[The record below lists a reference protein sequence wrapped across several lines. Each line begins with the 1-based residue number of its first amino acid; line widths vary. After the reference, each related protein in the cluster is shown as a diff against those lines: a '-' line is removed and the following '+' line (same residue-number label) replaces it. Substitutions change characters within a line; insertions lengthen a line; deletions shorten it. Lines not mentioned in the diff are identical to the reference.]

1 MAPCGS
7 TCAVVGCTNNTR
19 KLKDFM
25 NGICF
30 QHKRTRL
37 TCCPA
42 PYALHSMPKD
52 ETKTREWLA
61 ALKLKNP
68 PKRVYVCSY
77 HFIDHKPREL
87 HPNPELFLGYE
98 RQPVKKR
105 RKLIRCQDNLEV
117 ALQANSQTS
126 ASTSNTEV
134 QHEQE
139 ESHYSACTH
148 FHSDTTPEVSFLDER
163 QTSTTHEDDCS
174 GDTSSDTTIRTATKC
189 SIQTQ
194 WEDPA
199 LLHHGYAKLA
209 TNTKEVHHQAT
220 QCSVAHNILLNDSD
234 SLLYTGIPLQTFNT
248 LVSVLE
254 QFAGSFKMSVRDQVL
269 LTLMKLRL
277 NLMIGDLSRRF
288 FISESLSSKII
299 SYWID
304 KLEEVT
310 RNLIPWLPRETIR
323 ATMQQAFKMKY
334 PNTTCILDCSES
346 LLQKPK
352 NLDSRGE
359 SYSHYYSHN
368 TVKYLVSIAPCG
380 LIMFVSA
387 AYGGRCSD
395 KFITMDSGILE
406 YLQPGD
412 EVMADRGFTIRDILF
427 ERKVNLV
434 IPSFTKKGAQ
444 LTEEQVTSTR
454 RIANVRIH
462 VERAIRRL
470 KVFKILSQVVPISL
484 VPKVDKI
491 LRICSALVNLRGD
504 LIRDGEQ

>member
-25 NGICF
+25 NGTCF

-52 ETKTREWLA
+52 ETKTRAWLA

-77 HFIDHKPREL
+77 HFIDRKPTEL
-87 HPNPELFLGYE
+87 NPNPELFLGYE

-105 RKLIRCQDNLEV
+105 RKLNRCNNLEV
-117 ALQANSQTS
+117 QANSQTS
-126 ASTSNTEV
+126 ASTSDIEV
-134 QHEQE
+134 QLEQQ
-139 ESHYSACTH
+139 ESHCN
-148 FHSDTTPEVSFLDER
+148 
-163 QTSTTHEDDCS
+163 
-174 GDTSSDTTIRTATKC
+174 GDASSDTTIKSVTKC
-189 SIQTQ
+189 SVQTQ

-199 LLHHGYAKLA
+199 LLHHGYAKLP
-209 TNTKEVHHQAT
+209 TNSKDVRHQAT

-234 SLLYTGIPLQTFNT
+234 SLLYTGIPLETFNT

-254 QFAGSFKMSVRDQVL
+254 QFAGSFKMSTRDQVL

-304 KLEEVT
+304 KLEEVL

-323 ATMQQAFKMKY
+323 ATMPLAFKTNY
-334 PNTTCILDCSES
+334 PKTTCILDCSES

-380 LIMFVSA
+380 LIMFISA

-427 ERKVNLV
+427 D

-462 VERAIRRL
+462 VERAIRRI